1 MRNETS
7 RIDQEAWKFADKTL
21 MPHGLGLLIRL
32 VLFIVAIGVAGIGR
46 IRDAIARCR
55 SDSLTAALASIRSPP
70 RSRSAFCDHRR
81 HRSGRQ
87 PGATRMSAGGI
98 VRRF

>member
-32 VLFIVAIGVAGIGR
+32 GLFIVAIGLAGMVAFV
-46 IRDAIARCR
+46 
-55 SDSLTAALASIRSPP
+55 ALLHVAEVIP
-70 RSRSAFCDHRR
+70 
-81 HRSGRQ
+81 
-87 PGATRMSAGGI
+87 
-98 VRRF
+98 